1 MSESGVGG
9 GGITNDQS
17 FQNKSFQK
25 KGNKKADK
33 KKVLPTNKKFPELKL
48 MISGEGRN
56 SNQTFSSDDENLNV
70 LSISFFIS
78 QMQFPPIKKV
88 SNNTN
93 DNYVKNIK
101 KNP

>member
-1 MSESGVGG
+1 MSESGIGG
-9 GGITNDQS
+9 ATSNDQS

-25 KGNKKADK
+25 KGNTKKADK

-70 LSISFFIS
+70 
-78 QMQFPPIKKV
+78 
-88 SNNTN
+88 
-93 DNYVKNIK
+93 
-101 KNP
+101 